1 MQPPSS
7 SDHSE
12 ELVFQPVPT
21 REDMQALSQEAR
33 QARTGRARL
42 LIAVVFLVGMIAA
55 GAIGMAMV
63 KQNAAAAAEKAEVEV
78 ARLSKQIAEKDAQ
91 ALALQ
96 QKIDAQKKLI
106 DAYAP
111 FQSIVTLQQQSE
123 LLEFE
128 ITQLLAEPS
137 RAGAPKKL
145 TELPPDVEWLDTTIS
160 ALTVRR
166 DKLQQMKAAVAAWPP
181 APASPRPD

>member
-1 MQPPSS
+1 MPPPGESNH
-7 SDHSE
+7 SD

-33 QARTGRARL
+33 QAKTGRARL
-42 LIAVVFLVGMIAA
+42 LVAVVFLVGMVAA

-63 KQNAAAAAEKAEVEV
+63 KQNAAAAIEKAEAGV
-78 ARLSKQIAEKDAQ
+78 ARLTRQLAEKEAQ
-91 ALALQ
+91 SIVQQ
-96 QKIDAQKKLI
+96 QKIDTQKAQL

-111 FQSIVTLQQQSE
+111 FQSIVTLQQQSD
-123 LLEFE
+123 LLELE

-137 RAGAPKKL
+137 RVGAPRKL

-160 ALTVRR
+160 ALTARR
-166 DKLQQMKAAVAAWPP
+166 DKLQQLKLAVAAWPP

>member
-1 MQPPSS
+1 MPPPSQTGH
-7 SDHSE
+7 SD

-21 REDMQALSQEAR
+21 REDMQALAQEAN

-42 LIAVVFLVGMIAA
+42 LVAVVFLVGMVAA

-63 KQNAAAAAEKAEVEV
+63 KQNAAAAIENAEVEV
-78 ARLSKQIAEKDAQ
+78 ARLSKQIAESEKQSIAQ
-91 ALALQ
+91 Q
-96 QKIDAQKKLI
+96 QKIDAQKKAL

-111 FQSIVTLQQQSE
+111 FQSIVTLQQQADQ
-123 LLEFE
+123 LEYE
-128 ITQLLAEPS
+128 IAQLLAEPS

-145 TELPPDVEWLDTTIS
+145 TELPAEVEWLDTTIS
-160 ALTVRR
+160 ALTTRR
-166 DKLQQMKAAVAAWPP
+166 DRLEQMKAAVAAWPP

>member
-1 MQPPSS
+1 MLPPSQ
-7 SDHSE
+7 SDHSD

-21 REDMQALSQEAR
+21 SEDMQALSQEAR
-33 QARTGRARL
+33 QARAGRARL
-42 LIAVVFLVGMIAA
+42 LIAVVFLVGMVAA

-63 KQNAAAAAEKAEVEV
+63 KQNAAAAIEKAEVEV
-78 ARLSKQIAEKDAQ
+78 ARLNKQIMEKDAISFARQ
-91 ALALQ
+91 E
-96 QKIDAQKKLI
+96 KIDAQKKQL

-111 FQSIVTLQQQSE
+111 FQSITALQQQAGQLE
-123 LLEFE
+123 LE
-128 ITQLLAEPS
+128 IAQLLAEPS

-145 TELPPDVEWLDTTIS
+145 TELPAGVEWLDSTVA

-166 DKLQQMKAAVAAWPP
+166 DRLQQMKAAVAAWPP